1 LSRRAWVL
9 AILSAAGLAMAIR
22 FGLAFPWGATVNA
35 LANADPVLLAG
46 AAAANLLSLAV
57 KGGAWYLLLRRIG
70 GARAATTQA
79 ATLVAAAVNSI
90 TVAGSG
96 EAVRAQLVH
105 DKDGIPYGRALASL
119 VATRMAEA
127 LGLLI
132 FLALALLLT
141 RPRPGAGALA
151 AVMVVL
157 AAAVVVSSRL
167 VPLRMWHP
175 SIAGLSPANGVGW
188 TAPVLLGSLNWAA
201 QWMAYHWS
209 IQSTHVAITPAASLT
224 ALLAANISGILRLTP
239 GNFGIMQGSIVLGL
253 DAFRIPAAQA
263 LAAGLA
269 LQAVQVLPV
278 ITLALGIMGARGFR
292 QLASQRAG
300 TV

>member
-1 LSRRAWVL
+1 
-9 AILSAAGLAMAIR
+9 MAVR
-22 FGLAFPWGATVNA
+22 FGLAFPWGATINA
-35 LANADPVLLAG
+35 LADADPLLLAG
-46 AAAANLLSLAV
+46 AAAANLLSLTA
-57 KGGAWYLLLRRIG
+57 KGSAWYLLLRRIG
-70 GARAATTQA
+70 GARPGTTQA

-105 DKDGIPYGRALASL
+105 DKDGIPYRSALASL
-119 VATRMAEA
+119 VATRLAEA

-141 RPRPGAGALA
+141 RPRLGTGAVAGGMLVLA
-151 AVMVVL
+151 AV
-157 AAAVVVSSRL
+157 AVASSRL
-167 VPLRMWHP
+167 LPTRKWHP
-175 SIAGLSPANGVGW
+175 SIAGLAPGRRLGW
-188 TAPVLLGSLNWAA
+188 TAPVLLGSVNWAA
-201 QWMAYHWS
+201 QWTAYHWS
-209 IQSTHVAITPAASLT
+209 LESTHLAITPAASLT
-224 ALLAANISGILRLTP
+224 ALLAANFSGLLRLTP
-239 GNFGIMQGSIVLGL
+239 GNFGILQGSIVLGL

-278 ITLALGIMGARGFR
+278 LALALGMVGAGGFR

-300 TV
+300 RV